1 MVVLGGSGA
10 NGLDSWSKNGHLQWS
25 LLIVPTDHELLG
37 SMMSRLAQAEQ
48 QLKAAQTQLLEKVK
62 KTIVNIYYSTVNNYD
77 VVKYNL
83 SYVKC
88 KTVLVSGLPCCRH
101 AEWLGGLQV
110 VTWFYSSAVEVNFC
124 SRVLGPF
131 RLWLA
136 TSLPAPPPS
145 L

>member
-1 MVVLGGSGA
+1 
-10 NGLDSWSKNGHLQWS
+10 
-25 LLIVPTDHELLG
+25 
-37 SMMSRLAQAEQ
+37 MMSRLAQAEQ
-48 QLKAAQTQLLEKVK
+48 QLKAAQTQLLEK
-62 KTIVNIYYSTVNNYD
+62 VNNYD